1 MRIFS
6 LYRDTNMSQQQA
18 VHWYNKYWDLH
29 DEHALLKQLYDEQQ
43 AIADKQQA
51 IVRQLRGELVN
62 ANNKIARLE
71 QMSSAT
77 FLSSM

>member
-1 MRIFS
+1 
-6 LYRDTNMSQQQA
+6 MSQQQA

-43 AIADKQQA
+43 AIVRQLRGELVNANNEQQA

-71 QMSSAT
+71 QMSSVT